1 MFEESNASKQNGMT
15 EVSGQHQALQNEE
28 YERDTTLSQANTGS
42 GRRPRKSMRTF
53 ISGLILL
60 AMILGLVVIPF
71 QSLSADEY
79 KLTEDITI
87 KIEGNH
93 SEAEAK
99 KLGEIL
105 QFLSD
110 NYYRE
115 LSNDE
120 ILDALGRG
128 ILETQDT
135 PWTYYL
141 PVEDYQQMQETMS
154 GEYSGIGAS
163 VQQETDGRFRII
175 DPVPNSPAAKSGLIH
190 GDYIMKVDETEASTF
205 KSAAEL
211 ANVVRGEI
219 GTTVTI
225 EVFRPSTS
233 ETLTI
238 EIVRDKIEAV
248 AVSSE
253 MLEDNVGYMHI
264 REFTTTLPEQ
274 FEKNLTSLIEQGA
287 EDLVFDLRHNPGG
300 DAWALRQVVDM
311 LLDEAVISRIEGRS
325 QGTNY
330 VESWTSRDGKL
341 VSDDARFMILLSR
354 DSASASELFSGALRD
369 NAGAVLIGEKT
380 FGKGSGTISFPL
392 VDGSAA
398 NITVFRYLL
407 PKGDVVEGEG
417 LEPDHPIEMSDE
429 LLQTSISDIPR
440 DEDPFIQKAL
450 ELLNEEPEPTLS
462 SSVSE
467 TIRANRDPVK
477 TQPLQP

>member
-1 MFEESNASKQNGMT
+1 MFDENKTSEQIGT
-15 EVSGQHQALQNEE
+15 IEVSEQGHTAIDQNIELAGSATKQKHAG
-28 YERDTTLSQANTGS
+28 RSQ
-42 GRRPRKSMRTF
+42 GRKPMRTF
-53 ISGLILL
+53 ISTLILL
-60 AMILGLVVIPF
+60 SMILALVVIPF
-71 QSLSADEY
+71 RSLRADEY
-79 KLTEDITI
+79 KLTDDITI
-87 KIEGNH
+87 KIDGNH

-105 QFLSD
+105 KFLSE

-163 VQQETDGRFRII
+163 VQQETDGRFKII
-175 DPVPNSPAAKSGLIH
+175 DPVPNSPAANSGLIH
-190 GDYIMKVDETEASTF
+190 GDYILKVDDTDASTF
-205 KSAAEL
+205 QSAAEL

-219 GTTVTI
+219 GTVVTI
-225 EVFRPSTS
+225 EVLRPSTS
-233 ETLTI
+233 ETFTF
-238 EIVRDKIEAV
+238 EIVRDKIESITA
-248 AVSSE
+248 SSE
-253 MLEDNVGYMHI
+253 MLTDKVGYIHI
-264 REFTTTLPEQ
+264 REFSTNLPEQ
-274 FEKNLTSLIEQGA
+274 FEKNLTGLIEQGA
-287 EDLVFDLRHNPGG
+287 EDFVFDLRHNPGG

-311 LLDEAVISRIEGRS
+311 ILDEGVISRIEGRS

-341 VSDDARFMILLSR
+341 VPDDARFMILLSR

-392 VDGSAA
+392 LDGSAA

-417 LEPDHPIEMSDE
+417 IAPDYPIEMSDE

-450 ELLNEEPEPTLS
+450 ELLSQEPELT
-462 SSVSE
+462 VGE
-467 TIRANRDPVK
+467 TDIEESKASRDPVK
-477 TQPLQP
+477 TAPLVP